1 VKLKEFATVEK
12 GRDDTVELL
21 LGNVVETPPDRRSG
35 VVDKHVDAT
44 EPAFD
49 IGNH

>member
-1 VKLKEFATVEK
+1 VRSKEFATIEK
-12 GRDDTVELL
+12 GRDDTVEFL
-21 LGNVVETPPDRRSG
+21 LGNVVETPRDRRPG

-49 IGNH
+49 IGDH